1 VPAAGETHVPPPSLS
16 SQMVP
21 DVQSL
26 FAVQPVLQAVALAQ
40 PRLPGHAVAVCGV
53 QEPMPSQVSA
63 GVSMPFEQ
71 DAGAHTSPAEAR
83 MHAPFESQ
91 SMAPQVPP
99 AEHAVAQQWVP
110 EPVAPHAPL
119 EHWLLPLQVE
129 PAPLW
134 ATQEPDTQAFP
145 LVQSELALHALL
157 QIAPPH
163 L

>member
-1 VPAAGETHVPPPSLS
+1 MREGDSVEVKSRRGR
-16 SQMVP
+16 
-21 DVQSL
+21 
-26 FAVQPVLQAVALAQ
+26 AVYV
-40 PRLPGHAVAVCGV
+40 
-53 QEPMPSQVSA
+53 E
-63 GVSMPFEQ
+63 FI
-71 DAGAHTSPAEAR
+71 
-83 MHAPFESQ
+83 
-91 SMAPQVPP
+91 
-99 AEHAVAQQWVP
+99 EHAVAQQWVP

>member
-1 VPAAGETHVPPPSLS
+1 MPAAGETHVPPPSLS

-71 DAGAHTSPAEAR
+71 LR
-83 MHAPFESQ
+83 APH
-91 SMAPQVPP
+91 VTV
-99 AEHAVAQQWVP
+99 AVAC
-110 EPVAPHAPL
+110 AHAPL
-119 EHWLLPLQVE
+119 APHEPVSPQVDVE
-129 PAPLW
+129 VHCPCGAVVPA
-134 ATQEPDTQAFP
+134 T
-145 LVQSELALHALL
+145 
-157 QIAPPH
+157 
-163 L
+163 